1 MVKTLH
7 FHCRGHREL
16 RSRTPKKKKER
27 EKNEA
32 MEMRPKEVRCIV
44 EIDLT
49 NWRKDL
55 MMNEWLTG

>member
-16 RSRTPKKKKER
+16 RSHMPKKKKKER

-44 EIDLT
+44 EIDLIGGRT
-49 NWRKDL
+49 
-55 MMNEWLTG
+55 

>member
-1 MVKTLH
+1 
-7 FHCRGHREL
+7 
-16 RSRTPKKKKER
+16 
-27 EKNEA
+27 